1 MHDGSQDCR
10 MVSLSLSLYPVSLS
24 LETTWTDERKLRYAA
39 IRLTSKRAR
48 VEQPSLAR
56 IVLGLGLVVDC
67 S

>member
-24 LETTWTDERKLRYAA
+24 LETTGTDGRKLRYAA

-48 VEQPSLAR
+48 
-56 IVLGLGLVVDC
+56 GLNNHH
-67 S
+67 